1 MKNLSVIL
9 LIVLLGN
16 VSLAA
21 QSTIE
26 GSIRNTKGESLQSA
40 VVTMQ
45 HATDKQLDKAITTDE
60 NGYFIMDN
68 LADGE
73 YALVVEDADYQIL
86 LVDNFQFPKDADKIV
101 GLTLENLE
109 LLMPTD
115 ITTKRNEPKNNVD
128 VATVY

>member
-1 MKNLSVIL
+1 MKNLSVLL

-16 VSLAA
+16 ISIAA

-26 GSIRNTKGESLQSA
+26 GSIMNAKGESLQSA

-45 HATDKQLDKAITTDE
+45 HTKDVELNKAITTDE
-60 NGYFIMDN
+60 NGYFIMDD
-68 LADGE
+68 LVDGD
-73 YALVVEDADYQIL
+73 YILVVENADYQTL
-86 LVDNFQFPKDADKIV
+86 LIDNFEFPKDADKVV

-109 LLMPTD
+109 LLTPTD
-115 ITTKRNEPKNNVD
+115 ITTKRNAPKNNIA